1 MEKIIQIVTTLLITV
16 LLPTLIGGVLTD
28 PTSALEFFG
37 AWFIGAVIM
46 FMFVTVVF
54 FSILIID

>member
-1 MEKIIQIVTTLLITV
+1 MEKIVKIAILMLITV

-54 FSILIID
+54 FGILIID